1 VFSRS
6 PEEVVVQIGKV
17 IRTFLVEPAVS
28 PVPKKRD
35 LQPVPVQHAQRDRV
49 TPRLRD

>member
-1 VFSRS
+1 
-6 PEEVVVQIGKV
+6 VQIGKV

-28 PVPKKRD
+28 PVPKKKD
-35 LQPVPVQHAQRDRV
+35 AQPVPVQHAERDRV

>member
-1 VFSRS
+1 
-6 PEEVVVQIGKV
+6 VQIGKV

-28 PVPKKRD
+28 PVPKKRE
-35 LQPVPVQHAQRDRV
+35 LQPVPVQSAERDRV